1 MLSDCVIV
9 MVKIEPIITLG
20 FPDLLNSS
28 VQVQIIYLFI
38 YFVRRLKSYQ
48 LLINS
53 HIDDKISG
61 GKERKEVG
69 IIVNIGHG
77 NPRDTSLNLI
87 VVIESKESFSFETNK
102 MQRILPKDDQR

>member
-1 MLSDCVIV
+1 MIV

-20 FPDLLNSS
+20 FFRFIKLLCPCTN
-28 VQVQIIYLFI
+28 YLFI
-38 YFVRRLKSYQ
+38 YFVQRLKSYQ

-69 IIVNIGHG
+69 IIVNIGCR

-87 VVIESKESFSFETNK
+87 VVI
-102 MQRILPKDDQR
+102 

>member
-1 MLSDCVIV
+1 MLSDCYGENRANYYSWILRFI
-9 MVKIEPIITLG
+9 KLFCPCT
-20 FPDLLNSS
+20 N
-28 VQVQIIYLFI
+28 YLFI
-38 YFVRRLKSYQ
+38 YFVQRLKSFQ

-69 IIVNIGHG
+69 IIVNIRHR
-77 NPRDTSLNLI
+77 NPRETSLNLI

-102 MQRILPKDDQR
+102 MKTYSSKR